1 MDEESFLRLQEV
13 LKKRFLVIVVII
25 LALAID

>member
-1 MDEESFLRLQEV
+1 MDEDSFLRLQEV